1 MLRPRSTGDLVAGLI
16 FVGLGAAFAIGALGY
31 DLGSLLEMGPGYVP
45 LVLGLVLAALGVAIV
60 VKAYVAPDPAPGE
73 VSDAAGSGRAVPDA
87 EVPDGGAPDT
97 EVPDAA
103 ASDGVASDR
112 VPTDADVPDPRPLA
126 GIQWRPT
133 VAIFAAVGFF
143 ALTVDGLGLLPAT
156 FGTGLLAAMARP
168 GTRVLRALLIAVGL
182 TLTSWIIFAV
192 LLQLRL
198 ALFGDWLGG

>member
-1 MLRPRSTGDLVAGLI
+1 M

-45 LVLGLVLAALGVAIV
+45 FALGLVLAALGGVIV
-60 VKAYVAPDPAPGE
+60 GKAYVAPDPAPGAVSDGE
-73 VSDAAGSGRAVPDA
+73 VSDAP
-87 EVPDGGAPDT
+87 P
-97 EVPDAA
+97 
-103 ASDGVASDR
+103 SDR
-112 VPTDADVPDPRPLA
+112 MKPDPDVPDPRPLA

-168 GTRVLRALLIAVGL
+168 GTRPLRALAVAVGL
-182 TLTSWIIFAV
+182 TLASWIIFVV